1 MNKKAQG
8 ISLNVI
14 IIAAIALIV
23 LVVLIAIFTGRLSG
37 FQSELGEISDAEV
50 FRVQAMST
58 SRCVPSK
65 QGIVDIKGSLV
76 GESELQAN
84 QQYNEQI
91 QETITNCGRFVQSVR
106 TEDDNRQAC
115 NSATRC
121 VWR

>member
-23 LVVLIAIFTGRLSG
+23 LVVLVAIFTGRLGKLPS
-37 FQSELGEISDAEV
+37 QLEEVSDAEV

-65 QGIVDIKGSLV
+65 QGIANIKAGLV
-76 GESELQAN
+76 GESELVAN
-84 QQYNEQI
+84 QKYNEEVQALI
-91 QETITNCGRFVQSVR
+91 SNCAAFVLSGRA
-106 TEDDNRQAC
+106 EEDNRNSC
-115 NSATRC
+115 NAGTGC